1 MCWPLLLCPATT
13 VVIEAVILLRWRG
26 GGLWV
31 LRLLGRLL
39 LLVSVG
45 RLLLLLLECRDA
57 VRCLTGIAVATLL

>member
-1 MCWPLLLCPATT
+1 MCWPLLLCPATA
-13 VVIEAVILLRWRG
+13 VVIEAAILLRWRG

-31 LRLLGRLL
+31 LRLLGWLL
-39 LLVSVG
+39 LLVSIG

>member
-1 MCWPLLLCPATT
+1 MLLCPAPAS
-13 VVIEAVILLRWRG
+13 VVIEAVILLRWGG

-31 LRLLGRLL
+31 LRLLGWLL
-39 LLVSVG
+39 LLVSIG

>member
-1 MCWPLLLCPATT
+1 MCWPLLLCPATS

-26 GGLWV
+26 GGLWM

-45 RLLLLLLECRDA
+45 RLLLLLECRDA
-57 VRCLTGIAVATLL
+57 VRCLTGIAVATLF